1 MAALEESMEK
11 NRILVVEDEESLLK
25 LESIL
30 FTSKGYQVT
39 GARDGNEALRSIAQ
53 ERPDLVVLDVMLPG
67 LDGFDVCRAIKD
79 DPATNCIPVV
89 MLTAKKSSR
98 DLERGKE
105 AGADAYITKPFK
117 SVKVI
122 EVIEALIGKHAPKG
136 GELR

>member
-1 MAALEESMEK
+1 MDK

-39 GARDGNEALRSIAQ
+39 GVRGGLDALRSIAQ
-53 ERPDLVVLDVMLPG
+53 DRPDLVVLDIMLPDM
-67 LDGFDVCRAIKD
+67 DGFEVCRSIKE
-79 DPATNCIPVV
+79 DPDTRSIPVV

-98 DLERGKE
+98 DLEAGRV

-117 SVKVI
+117 SVKVL
-122 EVIEALIGKHAPKG
+122 EVIG
-136 GELR
+136 GLLGNRMTGRGDRS

>member
-1 MAALEESMEK
+1 MDK

-39 GARDGNEALRSIAQ
+39 GVRGGLDALRSISQ
-53 ERPDLVVLDVMLPG
+53 ERPDLVVLDIMLPDM
-67 LDGFDVCRAIKD
+67 DGFEVCRSIKE
-79 DPATNCIPVV
+79 DPDTRSIPVV

-98 DLERGKE
+98 DLEAGRV

-117 SVKVI
+117 SVKVL
-122 EVIEALIGKHAPKG
+122 EVIG
-136 GELR
+136 GLLGNRMTGRGDRS

>member
-1 MAALEESMEK
+1 MEK

-39 GARDGNEALRSIAQ
+39 GVRGGVDALRSISQ
-53 ERPDLVVLDVMLPG
+53 DRPDLVVLDIMLPDM
-67 LDGFDVCRAIKD
+67 DGFEVCRSIKE
-79 DPATNCIPVV
+79 DPETRSIPVV

-98 DLERGKE
+98 DLEAGRV

-117 SVKVI
+117 SVKVL
-122 EVIEALIGKHAPKG
+122 EVIG
-136 GELR
+136 GLLGNQATGRGDRS

>member
-1 MAALEESMEK
+1 MEK

-39 GARDGNEALRSIAQ
+39 GVRGGVDALRSISQ
-53 ERPDLVVLDVMLPG
+53 ERPDLVVLDIMLPDM
-67 LDGFDVCRAIKD
+67 DGFEVCRSIKE
-79 DPATNCIPVV
+79 DPETRSIPVV

-98 DLERGKE
+98 DLEAGRI

-117 SVKVI
+117 SVKVL
-122 EVIEALIGKHAPKG
+122 EVIG
-136 GELR
+136 GLLGNQVAGRGDRS